1 MDSAA
6 LAAELDKPLAGQ
18 LLRGSPL
25 TRLAYIALDG
35 TPRVVPVGYLWK
47 DRRVIVCTVPT
58 SAKVKA
64 LRRNPAVALT
74 IDYDGQPT
82 RALLLRG
89 EASIEIVDGVPQ
101 DYIDASLKTQSAR
114 GAEDFERGVRAMYDT
129 MARITIELTWARLN
143 DFETTL
149 PKEVER
155 ILARK
160 HSSPPPE
167 LHATASAHPEA
178 GQMGSTINE

>member
-1 MDSAA
+1 MCDAGWMDPDA
-6 LAAELDKPLAGQ
+6 LAAELNKPIAGQ

-25 TRLAYIALDG
+25 TRLAYVALDG
-35 TPRVVPVGYLWK
+35 TPRVIPVSYLWK
-47 DRRVIVCTVPT
+47 DRRVIVYTIST

-89 EASIEIVDGVPQ
+89 LASIDIVDGVPQ
-101 DYIDASLKTQSAR
+101 EYIDASLKTQSAR
-114 GAEDFERGVRAMYDT
+114 GAEDFEGGVRAMYDA
-129 MARITIELTWARLN
+129 MARITVELTWARMN

-149 PKEVER
+149 PREVEK
-155 ILARK
+155 IISQK
-160 HSSPPPE
+160 
-167 LHATASAHPEA
+167 
-178 GQMGSTINE
+178 Q